1 MKYIQ
6 NAAGGVLAVTD
17 EHATQYLTVHDDAGN
32 EQPKPGYKFLTEKQ
46 AKADNPQLFGL
57 ADPQVIFTPAE
68 LVARRKYAEDL
79 AAFKAAD
86 AAANADAAAS
96 DTPADK

>member
-17 EHATQYLTVHDDAGN
+17 EHATKYLTVHDDAGN
-32 EQPKPGYKFLTEKQ
+32 EQPKLGYKFLTEKQ
-46 AKADNPQLFGL
+46 AQAANPQLFGL
-57 ADPQVIFTPAE
+57 ADPQVTYTPAE
-68 LVARRKYAEDL
+68 IVARRKYAEDL

-86 AAANADAAAS
+86 AAVNTAAAAADAAA
-96 DTPADK
+96 K